1 MAIEFGSFRIDL
13 GAGLLLRDGEP
24 ILLRPKTWGVLLH
37 LVQRPGQ
44 LISKQELRE
53 AVWGHIAV
61 GEAVLSKSIG
71 ELRVALGDS
80 FKKARLVE
88 TVQHRGFRFIAPVR
102 DRSIEN
108 SGSAPNGPWQ
118 PARVAA
124 TDDRPPGI
132 DEPPRPFIGR
142 AEELRRLETLLASVR
157 GGQREIVFV
166 TGGAG
171 IGKTA
176 LVEAFLDLPAVRQ
189 GPTPI
194 RVARGFCV
202 EQHGPPEPY
211 MPVLNA
217 LGWRAAPTLP
227 RWAPCCARSRRPGWP
242 RCRG

>member
-13 GAGLLLRDGEP
+13 GSGLLLRDGEP

-37 LVQRPGQ
+37 LAQRPGQ
-44 LISKQELRE
+44 LISKQELLD
-53 AVWGHIAV
+53 AVWGHVAV

-88 TVQHRGFRFIAPVR
+88 TVHRRGFRFIAPVR

-166 TGGAG
+166 TGEAG

-194 RVARGFCV
+194 RVARGFCL

-217 LGWRAAPTLP
+217 QIGRAHV
-227 RWAPCCARSRRPGWP
+227 
-242 RCRG
+242 